1 MSIQR
6 STEEF
11 GVVGDGTDETVKM
24 QQWADSLNGSYAELV
39 IPGYTIK
46 ITRPITFPSGFIQ
59 PIIKGVGFDS
69 VIDATGINN
78 EPAFVFQGGSGSAN
92 GGDIGSF
99 RIIGNDTTI
108 GIEAIGVNT
117 TVFRNIKFGRL
128 KTGILLHNE
137 FAGEFTEYVVA
148 EHCDF
153 QSACKTA
160 LEYKRTN
167 GLDSFHGS
175 GLGTGCTINQAL
187 SETEPKIKIG
197 PGCLPYHS
205 PLDINVWTR
214 NSTPIVRNEGHVN
227 TNFYGDQKV
236 EIIGRNVVELV
247 DSTKNNVYICGH
259 FMSFSDTSRLGR
271 AIYCD
276 RLATNEDGTISIIR
290 KPYSKDF
297 ALTTGSNATVKIN
310 NNITA
315 FINLLII
322 GPFYEFN
329 YTLLMYGNPLNDS
342 AVVTVMSI
350 NRAFDQNNLGF
361 PTLSTDSTGHLIITN
376 PNFPASG
383 FEAVI
388 SVNQIGGRY
397 QYRLQ

>member
-11 GVVGDGTDETVKM
+11 GVAGDGTDETSKM
-24 QQWADSLNGSYAELV
+24 QRWADSLKTSYAEMV
-39 IPGYTIK
+39 ITGHTIK
-46 ITRPITFPSGFIQ
+46 ITRPIIFPPGLAQ
-59 PIIKGVGFDS
+59 PIIRGVGFRT
-69 VIDATGINN
+69 VIDASEINN

-92 GGDIGSF
+92 GGEIGNF
-99 RIIGNDTTI
+99 RIVGNDTTI
-108 GIEAIGVNT
+108 GIEASGVNGS
-117 TVFRNIKFGRL
+117 VFRNIKFGRL
-128 KTGILLHNE
+128 KTGILLHNK
-137 FAGEFTEYVVA
+137 FPGEFTEYVVA

-167 GLDSFHGS
+167 GYDSFHGS
-175 GLGTGCTINQAL
+175 GLSLGCTINQAL

-205 PLDINVWTR
+205 PLDISVWTR
-214 NSTPIVRNEGHVN
+214 NSTPIIRNEGHVN
-227 TNFYGDQKV
+227 SNFYGDQKV
-236 EIIGRNVVELV
+236 EVIGRNVVELV
-247 DSTKNNVYICGH
+247 DSTRNHIYICGH
-259 FMSFSDTSRLGR
+259 FMSFGDTSKLGR

-276 RLATNEDGTISIIR
+276 RLAANEDGTISVIR
-290 KPYSKDF
+290 KPYSVDF
-297 ALTTGSNATVKIN
+297 ALTTGANATIKIN

-315 FINLLII
+315 FVNLLII

-342 AVVTVMSI
+342 AAVTVLAI
-350 NRAFDQNNLGF
+350 NRAFDQNHLGNPSF
-361 PTLSTDSTGHLIITN
+361 STDSSGRLIITN
-376 PNFPASG
+376 PNFPAAG
-383 FEAVI
+383 FNSVI